1 MIEVIDN
8 FLSDFEFKIIQNK
21 FLDDPKLYWQFNPIR
36 DGKYQQFSH
45 EEKKPFQFVHGLYRD
60 FCPTSDY
67 FHHIKPIIKKLKIR
81 ALLRAKVN
89 LTTRTEN
96 IIQGDFHQDY
106 SYDHRVAIFYLNTN
120 NGYTLFEDGTKIESV
135 ANRMVL
141 FDGHLRHLGTNCT
154 DKQRRV
160 VLNINYL

>member
-1 MIEVIDN
+1 MIKVIDN
-8 FLSDFEFKIIQNK
+8 FLDEFEFQIIERDFLLNPNMFWK
-21 FLDDPKLYWQFNPIR
+21 FEEFTEYPPKENSL
-36 DGKYQQFSH
+36 
-45 EEKKPFQFVHGLYRD
+45 FQFVHITYDFRD
-60 FCPTSDY
+60 SSPQGQY
-67 FHHIKPIIKKLKIR
+67 FESIFPILKKLNAREIIR
-81 ALLRAKVN
+81 SKVN
-89 LTTRTEN
+89 LTTKSEN
-96 IIQGDFHQDY
+96 IIRGDFHVDVLFE
-106 SYDHRVAIFYLNTN
+106 HKVAIFYLNTN